1 MERGWGWNGGK
12 VVVEF
17 RGLGWVW
24 SERSGVRVGDEGE
37 GWDEGRMRVTA
48 AAAKTKATKLIT
60 EPSRKVAVPDHMTRL
75 GRLGV
80 YTVMGVTAWGLE
92 QLIRS

>member
-1 MERGWGWNGGK
+1 MTRYWGHHQLYKKYLTDRRCKSAYDEAGVGG
-12 VVVEF
+12 EL
-17 RGLGWVW
+17 GL
-24 SERSGVRVGDEGE
+24 RARVG
-37 GWDEGRMRVTA
+37 MRVTA

-60 EPSRKVAVPDHMTRL
+60 EPSRKVAVPAHMTRL

-92 QLIRS
+92 QLIR